1 MVARGSRRRHPLK
14 ARGDPLAAREA
25 AGLYGPGS
33 AAWARN
39 RDAFLLLG
47 AGPRALLLQLA
58 HPLVAEGVA
67 QHSDFRADP
76 WSRLAGTLG
85 SYLRIIYAGRA
96 AATSEIARLNRF
108 HRTIT
113 GAVHDPGARAATGA
127 DEYQARDPL
136 LSLWVHATL
145 VDSTLAANAAWRGPL
160 SPGEAARFYT
170 ETLPI
175 ARAFGIPSADLPP
188 DLAAFRTWWAGM
200 LGPDGPIR
208 VTATARDLAAAILAP
223 PLGPLAGGG
232 PGAVLPA
239 RLRPVLAAIP
249 PWAGGWLLWPA
260 VALLPPS
267 IRAAYGIPWS
277 PGRRAV
283 AAWLVAGWR
292 TWAALLPV
300 AWGTMPQARAAD
312 RRMAALAGRA
322 GAR

>member
-1 MVARGSRRRHPLK
+1 VVARRSRRRHPLT
-14 ARGDPLAAREA
+14 GTDA

-76 WSRLAGTLG
+76 WSRLAGTLR
-85 SYLRIIYAGRA
+85 SYLRIIYASRA
-96 AATSEIARLNRF
+96 GANAEISRLNRL

-113 GAVHDPGARAATGA
+113 GVVEDAEARAVTGVA
-127 DEYQARDPL
+127 SYAARDPE

-145 VDSTLAANAAWRGPL
+145 VESTLAVNEAWLGPL
-160 SPGEAARFYT
+160 PPGEAARFYA

-175 ARAFGIPSADLPP
+175 GRAFGIPDLILPADL
-188 DLAAFRTWWAGM
+188 ASFRAWWDAM
-200 LGPDGPIR
+200 LGPRGLIR
-208 VTATARDLAAAILAP
+208 VTPTARDLAATILAP
-223 PLGPLAGGG
+223 PLGPLAGEGRGG
-232 PGAVLPA
+232 ILPA
-239 RLRPVLAAIP
+239 GFRPILTAIP
-249 PWAGGWLLWPA
+249 PWAAGWLLWPSI
-260 VALLPPS
+260 ALLPPS
-267 IRAAYGIPWS
+267 IRAGYEIPWS

-292 TWAALLPV
+292 GWAALLPD

-312 RRMAALAGRA
+312 RRIAGPLTGHARA
-322 GAR
+322 P